1 MTFKSR
7 PEMDRLAKDERP
19 DPVGSVGQKQ
29 NRESSGDV
37 IEKAVVEHDATQE
50 ALDCWRKSR
59 QAVTISA
66 TNPQGKTKTKKLCK

>member
-7 PEMDRLAKDERP
+7 PETDRLAKDERP
-19 DPVGSVGQKQ
+19 DPASVGQKQ

-37 IEKAVVEHDATQE
+37 IEKAVVGHDATQE

-59 QAVTISA
+59 QAVTILT

>member
-7 PEMDRLAKDERP
+7 PETDRLAKDERP
-19 DPVGSVGQKQ
+19 DPASVGQKQ
-29 NRESSGDV
+29 KRESSGDV
-37 IEKAVVEHDATQE
+37 IEKAVVGHDATQE

-59 QAVTISA
+59 QAVTILA